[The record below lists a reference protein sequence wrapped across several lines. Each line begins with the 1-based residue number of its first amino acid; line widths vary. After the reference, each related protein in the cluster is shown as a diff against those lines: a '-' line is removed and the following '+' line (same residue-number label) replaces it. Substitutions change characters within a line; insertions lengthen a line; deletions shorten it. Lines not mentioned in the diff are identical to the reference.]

1 MFSYLKN
8 NKLVIGSLVAVVF
21 LVSFY
26 TNLSYFVKEPQQLR
40 FFPPFVEGVNLNYNA
55 HLGAEY
61 YFIAEA
67 LVAGKGFS
75 DPFQVDSGP
84 TAWMPPLYSFLL
96 AVLIFIFKLK
106 PVVTCVIIFLKNA
119 VLVFAGIAVYE
130 VAKRTTV
137 RIKAEFAVFLYLVFL
152 LSSYRRFFQFTHDS
166 WLLLFLITLIFIAG
180 VFVSENRINVKTA
193 VVWGIIGG
201 GSMLAS
207 PILGLV
213 WLMLWLLNF
222 LNREKMKLLSVSAFL
237 FLAICLPW
245 VGRNYVVFNKLIFMK
260 SNLFYDL
267 HQLNY
272 TTNSGILDE
281 TFEKKHLAWTVKND
295 PNSAYRKLGEGKFL
309 EIYEK
314 KFITEIK
321 RNPSPYFHNTI
332 NRFLAAFLVYHPYQ
346 KYERVIILKSFLHT
360 FPFVCLLLIM
370 LTMRRGTSIY
380 ITYGIL
386 IYILY
391 LLPYVCVAYYFR
403 YALPITPLKVLFCFW
418 GVDLIASRVSQN
430 RKAPNSGIA

>member
-40 FFPPFVEGVNLNYNA
+40 FFPPFVEGVNLNHNA

-84 TAWMPPLYSFLL
+84 TAWMPPLYTFLL

-119 VLVFAGIAVYE
+119 VLVFAGITVYE

-166 WLLLFLITLIFIAG
+166 WLLLFLI
-180 VFVSENRINVKTA
+180 N
-193 VVWGIIGG
+193 IG
-201 GSMLAS
+201 S
-207 PILGLV
+207 
-213 WLMLWLLNF
+213 
-222 LNREKMKLLSVSAFL
+222 
-237 FLAICLPW
+237 
-245 VGRNYVVFNKLIFMK
+245 
-260 SNLFYDL
+260 
-267 HQLNY
+267 
-272 TTNSGILDE
+272 
-281 TFEKKHLAWTVKND
+281 
-295 PNSAYRKLGEGKFL
+295 
-309 EIYEK
+309 
-314 KFITEIK
+314 
-321 RNPSPYFHNTI
+321 
-332 NRFLAAFLVYHPYQ
+332 
-346 KYERVIILKSFLHT
+346 
-360 FPFVCLLLIM
+360 
-370 LTMRRGTSIY
+370 
-380 ITYGIL
+380 
-386 IYILY
+386 
-391 LLPYVCVAYYFR
+391 
-403 YALPITPLKVLFCFW
+403 
-418 GVDLIASRVSQN
+418 
-430 RKAPNSGIA
+430 